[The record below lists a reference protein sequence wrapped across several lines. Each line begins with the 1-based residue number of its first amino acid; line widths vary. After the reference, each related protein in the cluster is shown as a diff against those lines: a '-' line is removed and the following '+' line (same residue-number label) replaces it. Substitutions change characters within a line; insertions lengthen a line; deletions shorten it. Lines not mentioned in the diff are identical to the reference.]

1 MLRRDFIVFALCAL
15 HMTLCSAVFSVEN
28 SVTFSWSGGSGAW
41 NDPANWSADDGS
53 SNAYPNDGV
62 LHSAVF
68 PEGVDAVVA
77 IPSGGIAVSNL
88 VILAKDSNVTF
99 RSPLGETNSITY
111 RATGKHLLKCGANA
125 RLTLDAVRLSLMD
138 AKGNVGRLFTAATN
152 IDDQRFSDLG
162 ENTSTTLRNGSYIS
176 AINMK
181 GRQCTWDIESGSECH
196 VTDMTLASGSTMTL
210 SNGYCTVW
218 FLTGA
223 ETLDDGAKIVFK
235 GETPRLVFGRI
246 SGTNLLNTVWSSNQ
260 GKHVPSAM
268 RMEFHLPVTPYEAA
282 PIGTNPAGS
291 ETFPGGKFDLADSGE
306 MGNDRNVTFNAGN
319 VAMSIAGSSPVRG
332 VRFGGKRAFRLLDW
346 SGMSHHEKPLGI
358 RHDDGLI
365 LEGLKAEACE
375 TLYVEA
381 LEGWEDS
388 GLPQIL
394 GVNVGIPTGLRLV
407 LR

>member
-1 MLRRDFIVFALCAL
+1 MSRRDFIVLGCAL
-15 HMTLCSAVFSVEN
+15 HMTLCSAVSSVEN
-28 SVTFSWSGGSGAW
+28 SVTFSWRGGTGAW
-41 NDPANWSADDGS
+41 NDPVNWSADDGA
-53 SNAYPNDGV
+53 SNAYPNDDA

-68 PEGVDAVVA
+68 PEGVNAVVT
-77 IPSGGIAVSNL
+77 IPVEGIAVSNL
-88 VILAKDSNVTF
+88 AILAKDSDVTF
-99 RSPLGETNSITY
+99 LSPFGETNSITY
-111 RATGKHLLKCGANA
+111 RATGKDLSQCGANA

-138 AKGNVGRLFTAATN
+138 VKGNTGRLFTAQTN

-162 ENTSTTLRNGSYIS
+162 ENTAITMRNGSYIS

-196 VTDMTLASGSTMTL
+196 VADLNLLSGSTMTL

-223 ETLDDGAKIVFK
+223 ETLGDCAKIVFK
-235 GETPRLVFGRI
+235 GDAPRLVFGRI
-246 SGTNLLNTVWSSNQ
+246 SGTNMLEAAWSSKQ
-260 GKHVPSAM
+260 GKRVPSAVK
-268 RMEFHLPVTPYEAA
+268 MEFHLPVTPYEAA
-282 PIGTNPAGS
+282 PIGTNSAGS
-291 ETFPGGKFDLADSGE
+291 EAFPGGKFNLADSGE
-306 MGNDRNVTFNAGN
+306 MNADRNVTFEVGN
-319 VAMSIAGSSPVRG
+319 VAMTIAGSSPVRG

-346 SGMSHHEKPLGI
+346 SGVSHHRKPLGI
-358 RHDDGLI
+358 RHVDRLL

-381 LEGWEDS
+381 LEGYEDS

-394 GVNVGIPTGLRLV
+394 GVSVGIPTGLRLV